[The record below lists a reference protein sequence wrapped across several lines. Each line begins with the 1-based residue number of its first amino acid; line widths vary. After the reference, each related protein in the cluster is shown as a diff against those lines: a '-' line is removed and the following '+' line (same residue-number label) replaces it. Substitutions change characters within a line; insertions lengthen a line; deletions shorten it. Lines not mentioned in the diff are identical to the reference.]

1 MRSRYSAYKLGLPD
15 YLLNTWHV
23 STRPQAM
30 DLHEPVNWL
39 GLKVLSHHET
49 DPLHAQVEFVA
60 RYKLH
65 GRAHHLHEVSMF
77 VMTEGRWYYLD
88 GKGDG

>member
-1 MRSRYSAYKLGLPD
+1 
-15 YLLNTWHV
+15 
-23 STRPQAM
+23 M

-39 GLKVLSHHET
+39 GLKVLSHSET

-77 VMTEGRWYYLD
+77 VMTEGRW
-88 GKGDG
+88 